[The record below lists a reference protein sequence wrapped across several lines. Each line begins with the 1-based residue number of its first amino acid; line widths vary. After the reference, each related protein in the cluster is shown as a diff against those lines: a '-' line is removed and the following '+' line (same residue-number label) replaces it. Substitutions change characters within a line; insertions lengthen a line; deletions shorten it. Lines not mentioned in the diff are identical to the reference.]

1 MVKPQWWQHRT
12 GAAERRYPT
21 CKVMSGSQEDIPH
34 IQIQE
39 QRSSGD
45 TPCPRSGA
53 VACWSSHE
61 EKPHVQGKRNPSKT
75 IGAERGHQR
84 ADRLKPQSQPTRHLI
99 TQTTALSNSMKL
111 SHAMWGHTRPTGHGR
126 EF

>member
-1 MVKPQWWQHRT
+1 MKTKSFHAGSLYT
-12 GAAERRYPT
+12 S
-21 CKVMSGSQEDIPH
+21 KV
-34 IQIQE
+34 
-39 QRSSGD
+39 
-45 TPCPRSGA
+45 RSGGR
-53 VACWSSHE
+53 E
-61 EKPHVQGKRNPSKT
+61 EIPHVQGKGDPSKT
-75 IGAERGHQR
+75 VGAERGHQR